1 VRGRAVGSGLALRA
15 GTRSSD
21 ALTARVHA
29 TQCRARPLRT
39 TVDVLTGQGSP
50 GPRGLAFAG
59 MDRFNDLDI
68 PESLDDALKPW
79 TLALVVYDMQVGILS
94 QIADSERVLAN
105 VLRVLA
111 AARERSVR
119 TVFLR
124 HYSMPTELAGVFQL
138 RQAKVWQHKAHASET
153 RPLIPS
159 GAPGFELTPALEPR
173 ASEAVID
180 KITMSAFEG
189 TPLDIVLRD
198 CGVRAYLIVG
208 VALEVGIEPTVRHS
222 ADLGY
227 VPIVVRDACGSGDA
241 AAGQRAL
248 EALMFAGDAIVA
260 DTDAVTASLMGATP
274 EDG

>member
-1 VRGRAVGSGLALRA
+1 
-15 GTRSSD
+15 
-21 ALTARVHA
+21 
-29 TQCRARPLRT
+29 
-39 TVDVLTGQGSP
+39 
-50 GPRGLAFAG
+50 
-59 MDRFNDLDI
+59 MDHFNELDI
-68 PESLDDALKPW
+68 PESLDEALEPSA
-79 TLALVVYDMQVGILS
+79 LALVVYDMQVGILR
-94 QIADSERVLAN
+94 QIADADRVLAN

-138 RQAKVWQHKAHASET
+138 RQAKIWQRKAHASET
-153 RPLIPS
+153 RPLIPH

-173 ASEAVID
+173 ASEGVID

-227 VPIVVRDACGSGDA
+227 IPIVVRDACGAGDA
-241 AAGQRAL
+241 AAGDRAL
-248 EALMFAGDAIVA
+248 EALMFAGDAIVT
-260 DTDAVTASLMGATP
+260 DTVAVTASLIGAAP
-274 EDG
+274 REG